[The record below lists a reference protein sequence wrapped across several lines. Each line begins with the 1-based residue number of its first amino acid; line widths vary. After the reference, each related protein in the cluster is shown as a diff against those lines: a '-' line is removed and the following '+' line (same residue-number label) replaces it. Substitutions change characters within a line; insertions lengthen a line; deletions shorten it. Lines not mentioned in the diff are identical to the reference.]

1 MPSAP
6 PVLSPLAASIHGRGH
21 PAGRA
26 PVSPTPVAR
35 RINSA
40 QLAAQRDWQRAT
52 ELERRG
58 ELAPAAGLLERA
70 CSADPGTALYW
81 LNLANVQRK
90 LKREA
95 QALETARCA
104 FDLDRSCLV
113 ACHLLVEL
121 LRLHNRRA
129 EALAVLRQLD
139 ESTEPNV
146 DHRWLEGDLL
156 FSMNRHQEATQ
167 ALLQVLTMRPGH
179 ADAYMMLGFS
189 LAGLKQWGSAAECFR
204 TVTQLDPTQQGAA
217 IFAVHYAAWACDWPQ
232 GRQDQDRMAQSM
244 ALHQDQEM
252 APPTSP
258 FCLVAIDDDV
268 QLQRWVAERESRRL
282 LRDLGRRYSPPTDAA
297 SLDCHSPARLR
308 LQGGRCRIG
317 FVACDF
323 RNHATSILMARLV
336 ELLDRQRFEVML
348 YSHGESD
355 ASQLGQRM
363 AGAADEFVD
372 CRHMSPLEQADRIR
386 EDGVA
391 LLIDLGGY
399 TLNSRLQMFALR
411 PAPVQAS
418 WLAFPGTTGAD
429 YIDYLIGDPVVT
441 PLADAENFSEQIA
454 QMPVCYQANDALRP
468 HPETHL
474 TRRLAGLPDEGVVF
488 ACFNQSYK
496 FSDEMFG
503 SWCRILHKVPG
514 SVMWLLVPQLE
525 VQDRLRSEA
534 EHRGINGARLCFAP
548 FVTQTEHL
556 ARLPLADIALDTFP
570 CGAHTTCSDALWMGV
585 PLITRVGRSFA
596 SRVAASLL
604 TAVGLAQLAVSD
616 LADYERLTVALAH
629 DRDALM
635 AIREHLRDNRRDLPL
650 FDSAAFAADF
660 GDLAQRMVDR
670 WQQGLPPQALPAG

>member
-1 MPSAP
+1 MPVAP
-6 PVLSPLAASIHGRGH
+6 PVSPPFAPSGHARGH
-21 PAGRA
+21 HAGRA
-26 PVSPTPVAR
+26 AVSPKPATR
-35 RINSA
+35 RAHPS

-52 ELERRG
+52 V
-58 ELAPAAGLLERA
+58 LARQGDLAAAARLLERA

-95 QALETARCA
+95 QALETARRA
-104 FDLDRSCLV
+104 FELDRSSLV

-129 EALAVLRQLD
+129 EGLAVLKQLD
-139 ESTEPNV
+139 ESTV
-146 DHRWLEGDLL
+146 RDADHWWLEGDLL
-156 FSMNRHQEATQ
+156 FSINRPEEASQ

-179 ADAYMMLGFS
+179 ADAYMKLGFS
-189 LAGLKQWGSAAECFR
+189 LAWLKQYGSAAECFR
-204 TVTQLDPTQQGAA
+204 TVTMMDPMQLGAA
-217 IFAVHYAAWACDWPQ
+217 VYAAHYAAWACDWPQ
-232 GRQDQDRMAQSM
+232 GRQDQDRMAQSL
-244 ALHQDQEM
+244 ALHYGQAM

-268 QLQRWVAERESRRL
+268 QLQRLVAERESRRQVREL
-282 LRDLGRRYSPPTDAA
+282 HRRYNPPSDAA
-297 SLDCHSPARLR
+297 SLDRHAPARQR

-323 RNHATSILMARLV
+323 RDHATSILMARLV
-336 ELLDRQRFEVML
+336 ELLDRQRFEVLL
-348 YSHGESD
+348 YSHGETD
-355 ASQLGQRM
+355 TSQLGQRV
-363 AGAADEFVD
+363 ARAADEFVD

-441 PLADAENFSEQIA
+441 PLAHAEDFSELIA
-454 QMPVCYQANDALRP
+454 QMPMSYQANDELRP
-468 HPETHL
+468 HPETHVS
-474 TRRLAGLPDEGVVF
+474 RRLAGLPDEGVVF

-514 SVMWLLVPQLE
+514 SVMWLLVPQTE

-534 EHRGINGARLCFAP
+534 ERRGINGDRLCFAP

-604 TAVGLAQLAVSD
+604 TAVGLDQLAVSD
-616 LADYERLTVALAH
+616 LAHYEALAVALAH
-629 DRDALM
+629 DRDALIT
-635 AIREHLRDNRRDLPL
+635 IREHLWDNRRDLPL

-660 GDLAQRMVDR
+660 GNLAQRMVDR
-670 WQQGLPPQALPAG
+670 WQQGLVPEALPAG